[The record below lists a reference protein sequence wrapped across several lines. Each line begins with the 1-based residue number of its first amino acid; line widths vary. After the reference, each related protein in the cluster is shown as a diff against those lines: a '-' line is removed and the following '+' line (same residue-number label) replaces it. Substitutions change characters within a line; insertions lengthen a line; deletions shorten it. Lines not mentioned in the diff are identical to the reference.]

1 MRKRINMD
9 KFQNKYRIRSA
20 RAPFWNY
27 GWNALYFVTICTQ
40 HRICWFGQVVDGE
53 MILSEIGEM
62 VKSEW
67 LKTFDMRPD
76 MNLFMG
82 EYVVMPNHFHA
93 IIGIGDNAY
102 NTQRGGDGDTTT
114 QNQFGP
120 QSKNLA
126 SIIRGFKI
134 GVTKNARII
143 QSDFAWQSRYHDHI
157 IRDDQ
162 SYHTISAYI
171 VNNPAK
177 WADDKF
183 HRS

>member
-1 MRKRINMD
+1 MD
-9 KFQNKYRIRSA
+9 KFQNKYRIPSA

-27 GWNALYFVTICTQ
+27 GWNALYFVTICTD

-53 MILSEIGEM
+53 MVLSEIGEM

-76 MNLFMG
+76 M
-82 EYVVMPNHFHA
+82 
-93 IIGIGDNAY
+93 
-102 NTQRGGDGDTTT
+102 
-114 QNQFGP
+114 

-143 QSDFAWQSRYHDHI
+143 QSDFAWQPRYHDHI

-171 VNNPAK
+171 VNNPVK